1 MRENANRVKF
11 VQHCWDLCMGAISQF
26 ATQSRAGPGQT
37 LVIRQCR
44 LHYLVCPKADTY
56 SITSSARAKN
66 RRWKLDAERFGRAQI
81 DQKLELGRLFH
92 R

>member
-1 MRENANRVKF
+1 VYGRYF
-11 VQHCWDLCMGAISQF
+11 AI
-26 ATQSRAGPGQT
+26 RHPVAGRSGSDS
-37 LVIRQCR
+37 VIRQC